1 MFKWLTLMVVSWEY
15 ITTYFWLVATA
26 TELRWDG
33 FLNTNRNIDTGS
45 LTIELILFSLIDAV
59 FIAAKRAVPSSVKRL
74 IDLARL
80 HMCIAC
86 LKCMSCILLHKPTYT
101 WR

>member
-33 FLNTNRNIDTGS
+33 FLNTNRNVDTGS
-45 LTIELILFSLIDAV
+45 LTIELILFSL
-59 FIAAKRAVPSSVKRL
+59 L
-74 IDLARL
+74 
-80 HMCIAC
+80 
-86 LKCMSCILLHKPTYT
+86 
-101 WR
+101 